1 MSDGNPVVVAG
12 FDGSPG
18 SHDALR
24 LASLLARSIDAA
36 LHVAVALPYEPLPL
50 PVDAYD
56 EALEE
61 HFQNLFDSAARTLE
75 DVPFTRRELRE
86 RSAARALTELAESE
100 SVEALVI
107 GSAEQGEVG
116 RSSPGSVGE
125 RLLTGAPCAVAIAP
139 RGFGADGPTTLGV
152 VGVAYDGSRE
162 SKLGLALSEH
172 LARNAGAA
180 LRVIAVL
187 PKVTIQPSRI
197 GHTAR
202 GYERALRAHFENALE
217 EAGAQLAGDV
227 ESEIVL
233 LEGPPG
239 AKLAEATRE
248 LDLMVLGSRG
258 YGPIGRAL
266 LGGTASDLVRSAH
279 SPVLVVPR
287 A

>member
-1 MSDGNPVVVAG
+1 M
-12 FDGSPG
+12 
-18 SHDALR
+18 
-24 LASLLARSIDAA
+24 
-36 LHVAVALPYEPLPL
+36 
-50 PVDAYD
+50 
-56 EALEE
+56 E
-61 HFQNLFDSAARTLE
+61 HFKNLFEAAARTLG
-75 DVPFTRRELRE
+75 DVPFARRELRE

-107 GSAEQGEVG
+107 GSAEHGELG
-116 RSSPGSVGE
+116 RSCPGSVGE

-139 RGFGADGPTTLGV
+139 RGFAADEPAAFSV
-152 VGVAYDGSRE
+152 VGVAYNGTPE
-162 SKLGLALSEH
+162 SKLGLALGER
-172 LARNAGAA
+172 LARSAGAI

-187 PKVTIQPSRI
+187 PKVIVQPSRI

-217 EAGAQLAGDV
+217 EASSQLAGDV

-233 LEGPPG
+233 LEGPPA